1 MIVLNI
7 FFTFF
12 LIAVSL
18 SMDAFSLAIIYGTY
32 GISVKKQIILSMI
45 VGIFHFFMPLI
56 GLWFGNVLKLFLEI
70 NSNFIVGGLFFIIG
84 VEMILSIKSGKEVNF
99 LASIWGFLLFGFTV
113 SLDSLTVGIGL
124 SLITTYY
131 FVAAFMFMVVSSMF
145 TFFGLRFGLFFNKS
159 FGKYAC
165 LFGGV
170 IMIMLSFY
178 YIFL

>member
-1 MIVLNI
+1 MIILNI

-32 GISVKKQIILSMI
+32 GISVKKQIILSI
-45 VGIFHFFMPLI
+45 VVGVFHFFMPLI

-84 VEMILSIKSGKEVNF
+84 AEMILSIKSSKEVNF

-131 FVAAFMFMVVSSMF
+131 VVAAFMFMVVSGMF
-145 TFFGLRFGLFFNKS
+145 TFLGLKFGLFFNKN

-165 LFGGV
+165 LFGGI
-170 IMIMLSFY
+170 IMITLSFY

>member
-1 MIVLNI
+1 MINLNI

-12 LIAVSL
+12 LVAVSL

-32 GISVKKQIILSMI
+32 GINMKKQIILSII
-45 VGIFHFFMPLI
+45 VGLFHFFMPLM
-56 GLWFGNVLKLFLEI
+56 GLWVGNMLKLFLEI
-70 NSNFIVGGLFFIIG
+70 NSSFIVGGLFFIIG
-84 VEMILSIKSGKEVNF
+84 MEMILSVKSSKEINF
-99 LASIWGFLLFGFTV
+99 LTSVWGFLLFGFTV

-131 FVAAFMFMVVSSMF
+131 LVAAVMFMVVSGLF
-145 TFFGLRFGLFFNKS
+145 TFLGLRFCEFFNKN

-165 LFGGV
+165 LFGGF
-170 IMIMLSFY
+170 IMIILSFY